1 MEKFLIGI
9 LISAAAIAPLAFA
22 GPAEDYAQ
30 GVLEWQTLKA
40 AQAAPCDPTVDS
52 TEVLR
57 GKKTRISVLVLHGY
71 TQNPQA
77 MAEYIEFF
85 KNYDVNILA
94 PRLSHHFDRDIRAL
108 DRVNKQ
114 QWIDQTQAAFEAA
127 QKLGNHVI
135 IVGYSLGGLLASR
148 LALNPRNSTRVAAL
162 VLLSPALRLSGNVEL
177 GAAVASM
184 FSKSGNEWL
193 KMAPPACGSA
203 TPYLS
208 VNGGKQVVSLMQS
221 TDQAYPHAENTIYKR
236 IFATE
241 LDSSKPV
248 LLGTVEGDE
257 VVDSVK
263 LEEMIM
269 PVSSNGYM
277 THLQFR
283 NQDAS
288 KSPHSMLTALGMR
301 ERRLYARSSQTPYRR
316 SDLMYDQMVDFLK
329 DWVGISPAR

>member
-1 MEKFLIGI
+1 MEKIGYALLIAMMA
-9 LISAAAIAPLAFA
+9 LAPLAFA
-22 GPAEDYAQ
+22 DDYEQ
-30 GVLEWQTLKA
+30 GIMEWQALKA
-40 AQAAPCDPTVDS
+40 SQAAPCDPSVDS
-52 TEVLR
+52 TEVLQGR
-57 GKKTRISVLVLHGY
+57 KTRVSVLVLHGY

-85 KNYDVNILA
+85 KNYNVNILA
-94 PRLSHHFDRDIRAL
+94 PRLANHFDQDIRAL

-127 QKLGNHVI
+127 RKLGNHVI

-148 LALNPRNSTRVAAL
+148 LALNPKNSDSIAAL

-184 FSKSGNEWL
+184 FSKSGNEWM
-193 KMAPPACGSA
+193 KMAPPACGSS

-208 VNGGKQVVSLMQS
+208 VNGGKQVVSLMQN
-221 TDQAYPHAENTIYKR
+221 TDHGYPYAENTVYKKL
-236 IFATE
+236 FATE

-257 VVDSVK
+257 VVDSSK
-263 LEEMIM
+263 LQEMIM
-269 PVSSNGYM
+269 PISSNGYM

-283 NQDAS
+283 NQDPS
-288 KSPHSMLTALGMR
+288 KSPHSMLTSLGLR
-301 ERRLYARSSQTPYRR
+301 ERRLNQRLSQTPYGR
-316 SDLMYDQMVDFLK
+316 SDFMFDQMVDFVK
-329 DWVGISPAR
+329 DWAGMAPAR